1 MKLKLF
7 DLKEKQVIIAPEAL
21 LIKEFKALWD
31 RDKTR
36 SKEKAI
42 EDLAY
47 VFYIADISS
56 PYRNYDEEVRSEK
69 VKESVISQPDWKEDD
84 AIKKAI
90 SKYKEIHK
98 TYSMGL
104 LEDVEY
110 GLFKIRQYF
119 RNAAEGL
126 ADDTAGK
133 VTEQY
138 LSNVEKVQK
147 MLTAIKNLKDIV
159 DKEMVENARI
169 RGGGTINPREVPK
182 SKRDKYTKRSV

>member
-1 MKLKLF
+1 
-7 DLKEKQVIIAPEAL
+7 LKEKQVIIAPEAL

-69 VKESVISQPDWKEDD
+69 IKESVISQPDWKEDD

>member
-69 VKESVISQPDWKEDD
+69 IKESVISQPDWKEDD